1 MIIEYKVPRVDPG
14 TGEYDQVLAYG
25 CPVDVFLFG
34 RTQRA
39 IYQFPGG
46 GQVCAVVH
54 LASGQVLAYVTDEH
68 QGHPQTKAQTA
79 LNERLV
85 GYQQDAVERAFAQAE
100 VLNTYGRQ
108 VGVLRF
114 R

>member
-1 MIIEYKVPRVDPG
+1 MILEYRIPRVDKD
-14 TGEYDQVLAYG
+14 TGVYDEVLAYG

-54 LASGQVLAYVTDEH
+54 PTSGQVLAYVTDEH
-68 QGHPQTKAQTA
+68 TGHPQTKAQTA
-79 LNERLV
+79 LNERLL
-85 GYQQDAVERAFAQAE
+85 GYEQSQIEPLFAQAS
-100 VLNTYGRQ
+100 VINRSARQ

>member
-1 MIIEYKVPRVDPG
+1 MILEYRIPQVDPT
-14 TGEYDQVLAYG
+14 TGEYRTTLAYG

-46 GQVCAVVH
+46 GQICAVVH
-54 LASGQVLAYVTDEH
+54 PASGQILAHVTDQH
-68 QGHPQTKAQTA
+68 AGHPQTKAQTA
-79 LNERLV
+79 LNERLA
-85 GYQQDAVERAFAQAE
+85 GLPQGDIERAFAQAE
-100 VLNTYGRQ
+100 TINPRTRQ

>member
-1 MIIEYKVPRVDPG
+1 MIIEYKIPRVDPA
-14 TGEYDQVLAYG
+14 TGVYDEVLAYG
-25 CPVDVFLFG
+25 CPVDVYLFG
-34 RTQRA
+34 RFQRA
-39 IYQFPGG
+39 VYQLPGG

-68 QGHPQTKAQTA
+68 TGAPQTKAQTA
-79 LNERLV
+79 LNERLL
-85 GYQQDAVERAFAQAE
+85 GYDQTQLEQAFAQASAI
-100 VLNTYGRQ
+100 NRSARQ

>member
-1 MIIEYKVPRVDPG
+1 MIIEYKIPCVHPD
-14 TGEYDQVLAYG
+14 TGVYDQVVAYG

-34 RTQRA
+34 RRQRA
-39 IYQFPGG
+39 VYQFPGG

-68 QGHPQTKAQTA
+68 EGHPQTKAQTA
-79 LNERLV
+79 LNERLL
-85 GYQQDAVERAFAQAE
+85 GYDQTQIEQAFDQAE
-100 VLNTYGRQ
+100 VINRSARQ